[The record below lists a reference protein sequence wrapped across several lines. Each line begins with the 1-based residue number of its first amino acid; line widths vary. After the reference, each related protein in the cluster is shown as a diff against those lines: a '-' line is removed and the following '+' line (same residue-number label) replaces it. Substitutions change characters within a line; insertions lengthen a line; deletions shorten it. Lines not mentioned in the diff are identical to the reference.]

1 MATRAS
7 GMKKNI
13 YGNIEDMVS
22 WKKKTTT
29 HCLRVVLSKTSFKLS
44 KIPTGIIDTPT
55 PLHLV
60 KIKVLLFYQIISDIH
75 LLLVVLL
82 FDH

>member
-55 PLHLV
+55 PLASCEN
-60 KIKVLLFYQIISDIH
+60 KSF
-75 LLLVVLL
+75 VVLSDN
-82 FDH
+82 FRHSFIVSGFAI